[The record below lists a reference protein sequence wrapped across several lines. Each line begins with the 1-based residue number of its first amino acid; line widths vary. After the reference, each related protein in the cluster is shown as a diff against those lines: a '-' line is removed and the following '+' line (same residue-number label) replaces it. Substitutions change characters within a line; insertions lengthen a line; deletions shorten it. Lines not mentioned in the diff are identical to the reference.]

1 MGEKVE
7 DIMDELANAE
17 LLRRI
22 DELEE
27 ENIAL
32 REGAERAGSAGA
44 HGGVTQELAPQRS
57 AAKDTATRPHKRTW
71 WWTVLAVVLI
81 TVGALI
87 APFAV
92 VASWARVALT
102 DTDQF
107 VATYAPLAE
116 DPDVQ
121 QYVTDEAMAAI
132 NEQVNLPQITSDV
145 IDGITQLGTGPAATQ
160 ALQTLKGPAANGLQS
175 LVENGVSRFVQS
187 AAFEDVWAA
196 ALRISHTQLV
206 NVLSDN
212 PDSAVTVDA
221 QGTIGIQLGP
231 IIDAVK
237 KALVNQG
244 IDLANQ
250 IPSVDRTIEV
260 AQVDALPAA
269 QLAYASILSVGAWLP
284 WVAIVFLAAGV
295 LVARRR
301 SIALVW
307 SAVALALSMLLT
319 LAALAVGNVASLSAV
334 SPDIVPPDVTAL
346 LYENVVANMR
356 ATSISVLVLALAI
369 AVVGWLAGPFAVPRR
384 LRGYVRR
391 AAGSAR
397 EAAERRHITT
407 GKTGEWI
414 YRWRTP
420 LRVAIALIASAV
432 VLFTR
437 PVTIGLTL
445 WTLVLSALALLI
457 LEFVQRPVAA
467 VTDAATEREP
477 EGVAE
482 QQDSTQQQQDT
493 DKIDGRALPT

>member
-1 MGEKVE
+1 
-7 DIMDELANAE
+7 MDEQANAE

-32 REGAERAGSAGA
+32 RAGAERAGATGA
-44 HGGVTQELAPQRS
+44 HGGVTQKLVQPRAG
-57 AAKDTATRPHKRTW
+57 AKDTAARPHKRSG

-107 VATYAPLAE
+107 VATYTPLAE

-132 NEQVNLPQITSDV
+132 NEQINLPQITSDV

-175 LVENGVSRFVQS
+175 LVENGVTRFVQS
-187 AAFEDVWAA
+187 EAFEDVWAT
-196 ALRISHTQLV
+196 ALRVSHTQLI

-231 IIDAVK
+231 VIDAVK
-237 KALVNQG
+237 KALVDQG

-250 IPSVDRTIEV
+250 IPSIDRTIEV
-260 AQVDALPAA
+260 AQVDALPAT
-269 QLAYASILSVGAWLP
+269 QLAYSSILTVGAWLP
-284 WVAIVFLAAGV
+284 WIAIVILAAGV

-301 SIALVW
+301 SRALIW
-307 SAVALALSMLLT
+307 SAVALALAMLLT

-334 SPDIVPPDVTAL
+334 SSDIIPPDVTAL
-346 LYENVVANMR
+346 LYEKVVANMR
-356 ATSISVLVLALAI
+356 ATAVSVLVLALAI
-369 AVVGWLAGPFAVPRR
+369 AVVGWLAGPFEVPRT
-384 LRGYVRR
+384 LRGYVR
-391 AAGSAR
+391 AGAGSAR
-397 EAAERRHITT
+397 EAAERRNIST
-407 GKTGEWI
+407 GRTGEWI

-420 LRVAIALIASAV
+420 LRVAVALIASAV
-432 VLFTR
+432 VLLSR
-437 PVTIGLTL
+437 PVTVALTL
-445 WTLVLSALALLI
+445 WTLVLSALALLV
-457 LEFVQRPVAA
+457 LEFVQRPTAVVTVADLA
-467 VTDAATEREP
+467 QEP
-477 EGVAE
+477 DGVAN
-482 QQDSTQQQQDT
+482 QQDSTQKDA

>member
-1 MGEKVE
+1 
-7 DIMDELANAE
+7 MDELANAE

-32 REGAERAGSAGA
+32 RERNERAGSAAA
-44 HGGVTQELAPQRS
+44 HGGVALDVPPPVAPTKT
-57 AAKDTATRPHKRTW
+57 AAGPHKRTW

-102 DTDQF
+102 DTDRF

-121 QYVTDEAMAAI
+121 QYVTDEAVAAI
-132 NEQVNLPQITSDV
+132 NEQINLPQITSDV

-160 ALQTLKGPAANGLQS
+160 ALQSLKGPAANGLQS

-187 AAFEDVWAA
+187 EAFADVWAT

-231 IIDAVK
+231 VIDAVK
-237 KALVNQG
+237 KALVDQG

-284 WVAIVFLAAGV
+284 WVAIAFLAAGV

-301 SIALVW
+301 SIALIW

-334 SPDIVPPDVTAL
+334 NPDVVPPDVTAL

-356 ATSISVLVLALAI
+356 ATSVSVLVLALAI

-384 LRGYVRR
+384 LRGYVSTV
-391 AAGSAR
+391 AGSAR
-397 EAAERRHITT
+397 EAAERRHVTT

-420 LRVAIALIASAV
+420 LRVAVALIASAV
-432 VLFTR
+432 ILFTR

-445 WTLVLSALALLI
+445 WTLVLSALVLLI
-457 LEFVQRPVAA
+457 LEFVQRPVAT
-467 VTDAATEREP
+467 VTVAESAQRTETPPEADAA
-477 EGVAE
+477 
-482 QQDSTQQQQDT
+482 QQET

>member
-1 MGEKVE
+1 
-7 DIMDELANAE
+7 MDEQANAE

-27 ENIAL
+27 ENLAL
-32 REGAERAGSAGA
+32 REGPERVGPAGA
-44 HGGVTQELAPQRS
+44 HGGVAREAPARPAPTQPVTGVRKRS
-57 AAKDTATRPHKRTW
+57 W

-102 DTDQF
+102 DTDRF

-116 DPDVQ
+116 DPEVQ
-121 QYVTDEAMAAI
+121 QYVTDEAVAAI

-160 ALQTLKGPAANGLQS
+160 ALQLLKGPAANGLQS

-187 AAFEDVWAA
+187 EAFEDVWAA

-250 IPSVDRTIEV
+250 IPTVDRTI
-260 AQVDALPAA
+260 Q
-269 QLAYASILSVGAWLP
+269 
-284 WVAIVFLAAGV
+284 
-295 LVARRR
+295 
-301 SIALVW
+301 IA
-307 SAVALALSMLLT
+307 
-319 LAALAVGNVASLSAV
+319 
-334 SPDIVPPDVTAL
+334 
-346 LYENVVANMR
+346 
-356 ATSISVLVLALAI
+356 
-369 AVVGWLAGPFAVPRR
+369 
-384 LRGYVRR
+384 
-391 AAGSAR
+391 
-397 EAAERRHITT
+397 
-407 GKTGEWI
+407 
-414 YRWRTP
+414 
-420 LRVAIALIASAV
+420 
-432 VLFTR
+432 
-437 PVTIGLTL
+437 
-445 WTLVLSALALLI
+445 
-457 LEFVQRPVAA
+457 
-467 VTDAATEREP
+467 
-477 EGVAE
+477 
-482 QQDSTQQQQDT
+482 
-493 DKIDGRALPT
+493 